1 MNGLAKKTAQDRIDV
16 FAQML
21 NILFKINPEMIE
33 EYKDVNEMRVA
44 MDMLAFPEL
53 ERVKAALSSNEKASP
68 RLTTCEAPMD
78 LSRVPLVRRNY
89 R

>member
-44 MDMLAFPEL
+44 MNMLAFPEP
-53 ERVKAALSSNEKASP
+53 ERVIAA
-68 RLTTCEAPMD
+68 
-78 LSRVPLVRRNY
+78 
-89 R
+89 